1 MRIVDEI
8 GLKKTLKFAVYSFLQ
23 MIYHLCFLPP
33 LRKTFLIL
41 LGAKIGKHS
50 VLMDVKFFNWH
61 HKGISGF
68 KVGNECYIGDET
80 LIDLYDQVI
89 LEDQVT
95 IAPRVTI
102 LTHQNVGYKDHP
114 LQKYFPKFS
123 QPVVFKSGSVTG
135 AGSII
140 LPGVIIG
147 KESFVAAGSVVTK
160 NVPARTLVGGVPA
173 KIISKIK

>member
-8 GLKKTLKFAVYSFLQ
+8 GFKKTLKFIFFSFLQ
-23 MIYHLCFLPP
+23 TIYCLCLLPP
-33 LRKTFLIL
+33 LRKIFLVL
-41 LGAKIGKHS
+41 LGAKIGNHS
-50 VLMDVKFFNWH
+50 ILMNVNFFNWH
-61 HKGISGF
+61 HRGPGGLE
-68 KVGNECYIGDET
+68 VGEECFIGDKT

-95 IAPRVTI
+95 IAQNVTI
-102 LTHQNVGYKDHP
+102 LTHLNVGYKDHP

-160 NVPARTLVGGVPA
+160 NVPARTLVGGVP
-173 KIISKIK
+173 